1 VIGGEPAHAVM
12 IGDGIND
19 VAAAKAAGIPVLVL
33 PSGYGEI
40 GGAELG
46 GDRLLGE
53 FAEIPAVLETLG

>member
-1 VIGGEPAHAVM
+1 M

-40 GGAELG
+40 SAVELG

-53 FAEIPAVLETLG
+53 FAEIPVALETLG